1 MTWLKYAVDKENNLF
16 EIADVPSGKTK
27 LFCPYCS
34 GQLIAR
40 KGKVKQHHFAH
51 AEETCYPVATKK
63 ELPTLPLY
71 DNFNIKLSG
80 TALQL
85 LQKLWQSFGVYEWGI
100 PHLPELKP
108 LIKAKVLQKNFYL
121 QPPAYEFTTLGKI
134 PLGALPLHEFNQV
147 QEPLL
152 LAKLAE
158 LLRQVELAKVIKSLN
173 LAERLVDLRL
183 YRAQLANILLHN
195 LYYLRIEADG
205 LILHKIGV
213 TKRSITQRI
222 PEIER
227 NLRCHYQNIKVSI
240 LGFWSHRGN
249 VELYFKHRY
258 KQFNYRIGSLT
269 EYYLFNDDSIADA
282 VLDDLNQM
290 EPKVL
295 SLEEQSVLTEVSLYR
310 NKETDLQ
317 LVMVN

>member
-1 MTWLKYAVDKENNLF
+1 MTWLKYGVDEHNTLLA
-16 EIADVPSGKTK
+16 IADVPSGKTK
-27 LFCPYCS
+27 LFCPYCA

-85 LQKLWQSFGVYEWGI
+85 LQKLWQSFGVYDWGI

-108 LIKAKVLQKNFYL
+108 LIKTKVLQKNVYL
-121 QPPAYEFTTLGKI
+121 QPPAYEFTSLGKI
-134 PLGALPLHEFNQV
+134 PVGALPLPEFNQV

-158 LLRQVELAKVIKSLN
+158 LSRQAELAKVIKSLN

-183 YRAQLANILLHN
+183 YRAQLASILLHN
-195 LYYLRIEADG
+195 LYYLQIEADG
-205 LILHKIGV
+205 LMFHKIGV
-213 TKRSITQRI
+213 TKRSLTQRI

-227 NLRCHYQNIKVSI
+227 DLRSHYQNIKVSV
-240 LGFWSHRGN
+240 LGLWSHRGN

-269 EYYLFNDDSIADA
+269 EYYLFSDTSSADS
-282 VLDDLNQM
+282 VLNDLNQM
-290 EPKVL
+290 QPKVL
-295 SLEEQSVLTEVSLYR
+295 SLEEQSVLGEGKMSGQQTETLLLGV
-310 NKETDLQ
+310 
-317 LVMVN
+317 

>member
-1 MTWLKYAVDKENNLF
+1 MTWLKYAVDSNNSLV
-16 EIADVPSGKTK
+16 EIADVPSGKSK
-27 LFCPYCS
+27 LFCPYCA

-40 KGKVKQHHFAH
+40 KGKLKQHHFAH

-71 DNFNIKLSG
+71 DNFHIKLSG
-80 TALQL
+80 TTLQL
-85 LQKLWQSFGVYEWGI
+85 LQKLWQSFGVYDWGI
-100 PHLPELKP
+100 PNLPELKP
-108 LIKAKVLQKNFYL
+108 LIKAKVLQKNVYL
-121 QPPAYEFTTLGKI
+121 QPPAYEFTSLGKI
-134 PLGALPLHEFNQV
+134 PIGALPLHEFNQV

-158 LLRQVELAKVIKSLN
+158 LSRQAELAKVIKSLN

-183 YRAQLANILLHN
+183 YRAQLASILLHN
-195 LYYLRIEADG
+195 LYYLQIEADG

-227 NLRCHYQNIKVSI
+227 DLRCHYQNIKVSL
-240 LGFWSHRGN
+240 LGLWSHRGN

-258 KQFNYRIGSLT
+258 KSFNYRIGSLT
-269 EYYLFNDDSIADA
+269 EYYLFSDISIADA

-290 EPKVL
+290 QPKVFNP
-295 SLEEQSVLTEVSLYR
+295 EEKNILAEANIYRQQQTETVLLG
-310 NKETDLQ
+310 
-317 LVMVN
+317 VN

>member
-1 MTWLKYAVDKENNLF
+1 MTWLKYAVDEDNSLF

-27 LFCPYCS
+27 LFCPYCA
-34 GQLIAR
+34 GQLVAK

-51 AEETCYPVATKK
+51 KNDTCYPVATKK

-71 DNFNIKLSG
+71 DNFNIQLSG

-85 LQKLWQSFGVYEWGI
+85 LQKLWQSFGLHDWGI

-108 LIKAKVLQKNFYL
+108 LIKAKVLQKNVYR
-121 QPPAYEFTTLGKI
+121 QPPAYEFTALGKI
-134 PLGALPLHEFNQV
+134 PVGALPLHEFNQV

-158 LLRQVELAKVIKSLN
+158 FSRQVELAKVIKSLN

-183 YRAQLANILLHN
+183 YRAQFASILLCR
-195 LYYLRIEADG
+195 LYYLQIEADG
-205 LILHKIGV
+205 LVLHKIGV
-213 TKRSITQRI
+213 TKRSLTQRI

-227 NLRCHYQNIKVSI
+227 DLRSHYQNIKVSV
-240 LGFWSHRGN
+240 LGLWSHRGN

-258 KQFNYRIGSLT
+258 KPFNYRIGSLT
-269 EYYLFNDDSIADA
+269 EYYLFGDNSIADA
-282 VLDDLNQM
+282 VLDDLNKMQQKM
-290 EPKVL
+290 LNSEEKTVLPK
-295 SLEEQSVLTEVSLYR
+295 
-310 NKETDLQ
+310 
-317 LVMVN
+317 LVYVKTKRLIYS